1 MSSWGNYVQTGQNT
15 IVTSGGPAAKAGS
28 RARSTHPERESN
40 RRTPESPDL
49 LSALSAEPKVG
60 KAELRGRK
68 RQGPEELQASFFP
81 PASAAA
87 LPADTTRVWGL
98 FQAKLL

>member
-1 MSSWGNYVQTGQNT
+1 M

-28 RARSTHPERESN
+28 RARSTHPVHQSDG
-40 RRTPESPDL
+40 RTPEPPVL

-60 KAELRGRK
+60 KAELRGSK

-81 PASAAA
+81 PAGAAA
-87 LPADTTRVWGL
+87 RPADTTRVWGL